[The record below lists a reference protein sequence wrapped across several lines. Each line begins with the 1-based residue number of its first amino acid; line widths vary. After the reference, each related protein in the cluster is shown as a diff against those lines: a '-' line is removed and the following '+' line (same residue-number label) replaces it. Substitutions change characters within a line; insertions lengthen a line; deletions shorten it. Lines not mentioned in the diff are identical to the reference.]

1 MSITRYK
8 VAIVGTGA
16 ITATHVNAM
25 RAIPDFNVAGI
36 LGRDYERTRKVAA
49 GLELHAFKDYEEIL
63 SDPDIKVIDIATSSH
78 LHADY
83 GIKAAQYH
91 KNLIIEK
98 PIDTSPEKA
107 TELINLCERNGCLM
121 EVIYQHRYDE
131 NIKLIKDLIERNI
144 LGKVNY
150 GKFSCRPRRDL
161 EYYRADIEKC
171 RGVLKNNA
179 IHYIDLMIYLMGKEP
194 LSSSGVIR
202 KTRQELEVEDY
213 AHVQLEFEDSTLFEV
228 DISTNVKKS
237 LPTIMEIHGEKGSLV
252 FWGNKIKYLSFDSSL
267 CPVTGTADHMKLY
280 LFEKLKIPLRFHE
293 GSHEHVFRNYLC
305 SLQGKQPVS
314 VDGKTALASL
324 KVVNEIYFNAE
335 QHSRT
340 NNIHTAGYKCTDELN
355 E

>member
-1 MSITRYK
+1 MSINRYK

-83 GIKAAQYH
+83 GIKASQHH

-107 TELINLCERNGCLM
+107 AELINLCERNGCLL

-131 NIKLIKDLIERNI
+131 NIQLIKDLIERNI

-150 GKFSCRPRRDL
+150 GKFSCHPRRDL
-161 EYYRADIEKC
+161 EYYRSDIDKC

-194 LSSSGVIR
+194 IASWGVIR

-213 AHVQLEFEDSTLFEV
+213 ANVLLEFGESTLFEV
-228 DISTNVKKS
+228 AISTNVKKS
-237 LPTIMEIHGEKGSLV
+237 LPTIMEIHGEKGSLI

-267 CPVTGTADHMKLY
+267 CPVTGTAAHMKLY
-280 LFEKLKIPLRFHE
+280 LFEKLKIPLRFNE

-335 QHSRT
+335 QRSRT
-340 NNIHTAGYKCTDELN
+340 NNIPAAGY
-355 E
+355 